1 MFDCILCSLVYSCK
15 TYFSV
20 DVLFISFFLYDQ
32 SDLYTI
38 FPANNGINY
47 RHYVKELRQKDP
59 KFSSGYSSIKDRLR
73 SSVSFLIKGE
83 GSALS
88 FYQKL
93 VPKYFRR
100 VFFIYN

>member
-1 MFDCILCSLVYSCK
+1 M
-15 TYFSV
+15 
-20 DVLFISFFLYDQ
+20 
-32 SDLYTI
+32 
-38 FPANNGINY
+38 
-47 RHYVKELRQKDP
+47 KELRQKGS

-73 SSVSFLIKGE
+73 SSVAFLIKGE

-100 VFFIYN
+100 VIFIYN

>member
-1 MFDCILCSLVYSCK
+1 MKKVVLVFC
-15 TYFSV
+15 
-20 DVLFISFFLYDQ
+20 YDRDT
-32 SDLYTI
+32 SAVI
-38 FPANNGINY
+38 G
-47 RHYVKELRQKDP
+47 YVKELRQKGP

-73 SSVSFLIKGE
+73 SSVAFLIKGE
-83 GSALS
+83 GCALS

>member
-1 MFDCILCSLVYSCK
+1 MNYPGYRFSKHLH
-15 TYFSV
+15 YFRMRYGHV
-20 DVLFISFFLYDQ
+20 KFVLNK
-32 SDLYTI
+32 
-38 FPANNGINY
+38 A
-47 RHYVKELRQKDP
+47 YVKEHRQKVP
-59 KFSSGYSSIKDRLR
+59 KFSSSYNSIKDRLR
-73 SSVSFLIKGE
+73 SSVAFLIKEE

>member
-1 MFDCILCSLVYSCK
+1 MKKVVLVQC
-15 TYFSV
+15 
-20 DVLFISFFLYDQ
+20 YDRNT
-32 SDLYTI
+32 STVI
-38 FPANNGINY
+38 G
-47 RHYVKELRQKDP
+47 YVKELRQKSP

-73 SSVSFLIKGE
+73 SSVAFLIKGE

-100 VFFIYN
+100 VFIIYN

>member
-1 MFDCILCSLVYSCK
+1 MPKLGSFRVKLVNFLSEK
-15 TYFSV
+15 V
-20 DVLFISFFLYDQ
+20 VLVFCYDH
-32 SDLYTI
+32 YTSAVI
-38 FPANNGINY
+38 G
-47 RHYVKELRQKDP
+47 YVKELRQKD
-59 KFSSGYSSIKDRLR
+59 RLR
-73 SSVSFLIKGE
+73 SSIAFLIKGE

>member
-1 MFDCILCSLVYSCK
+1 MPKLASFRVKLVNFPSEKGRFSFLSRSLHFGS
-15 TYFSV
+15 
-20 DVLFISFFLYDQ
+20 
-32 SDLYTI
+32 
-38 FPANNGINY
+38 N
-47 RHYVKELRQKDP
+47 VKELRQKGP

-73 SSVSFLIKGE
+73 SSVAFLIKEE

-93 VPKYFRR
+93 VSKYFRR